1 MDGLS
6 AGVSPFTGN
15 GKTGDLSLPLIG
27 VTVWEFFRELATIA
41 VETVVNHVGNRRN
54 SNFQIDDDLV
64 KCVTSYDHI
73 GLCDIKLF
81 YVKVVIIYINFLRRQ
96 DVDC

>member
-6 AGVSPFTGN
+6 AGVSQYTGN

-27 VTVWEFFRELATIA
+27 VTVWEFIRELATIA

-54 SNFQIDDDLV
+54 SNFEIDYDLV
-64 KCVTSYDHI
+64 TCVTSYDHI
-73 GLCDIKLF
+73 GRYTLHIGLLFYIKLF
-81 YVKVVIIYINFLRRQ
+81 YVKVVILSIS
-96 DVDC
+96 